1 MFRPQANHCADR
13 NIPYIALIIKLTDPY
28 SKSATVN
35 HQTDRSSSANHRAD
49 RHASVYS
56 GKSLPVDAQFIAA
69 SSFSSVLSS
78 IRKAASHQCS
88 VHCGKQLLINPER
101 HLSKI
106 QCIRIRKR
114 ALIDC
119 IKRFHIFCIFLHDV
133 QILTHE
139 GHSIV

>member
-1 MFRPQANHCADR
+1 MFCPPVNHPVGR
-13 NIPYIALIIKLTDPY
+13 NIPYLAQIIKLADLLAEIY
-28 SKSATVN
+28 HIWRKL
-35 HQTDRSSSANHRAD
+35 SSWPIG
-49 RHASVYS
+49 VES
-56 GKSLPVDAQFIAA
+56 GRFNT
-69 SSFSSVLSS
+69 SSRLSS
-78 IRKAASHQCS
+78 IRKASSHQCS

-139 GHSIV
+139 GHRIV

>member
-1 MFRPQANHCADR
+1 MRANKIIFFIRIFSSHAGGLFVQPAGESSCWQKYTIFGANYQAGR
-13 NIPYIALIIKLTDPY
+13 FLQQVSY
-28 SKSATVN
+28 SKSS
-35 HQTDRSSSANHRAD
+35 DRSVFQR
-49 RHASVYS
+49 
-56 GKSLPVDAQFIAA
+56 K
-69 SSFSSVLSS
+69 LSS
-78 IRKAASHQCS
+78 RPARISLQRKIASHRCS

-139 GHSIV
+139 GHRIV